1 MSNTKTALIIGA
13 TGQVG
18 QHVLKE
24 LLASS
29 HYSKVGECGRRLT
42 DVATLGAGKDKL
54 EQKAID
60 FEKLGEA
67 GLKEG
72 KWDVVFLTL
81 GTTRAAA
88 GSAEAFEKIDRT
100 YGVNSAREARV
111 EGLEQRVVYCSSAGA
126 NADSSFLY
134 PRSKGLTENELSSI
148 GYSDSIIFR
157 PAALAG
163 TNRPEGRL
171 VEHVALAVTG
181 ALSRFTS
188 TLEIKVATLG
198 KSMAIAGWYGSE
210 QLPAVAKAQK
220 AGKEPSTFTLINNSG
235 ALALANTPWE

>member
-1 MSNTKTALIIGA
+1 MSLHTITDSNHGELKVTVVS
-13 TGQVG
+13 QVG

-29 HYSKVGECGRRLT
+29 HYSKVGEYGRRLT
-42 DVATLGAGKDKL
+42 DVATLGAGRKSWSRRL
-54 EQKAID
+54 LI
-60 FEKLGEA
+60 
-67 GLKEG
+67 
-72 KWDVVFLTL
+72 LT
-81 GTTRAAA
+81 T

-100 YGVNSAREARV
+100 YVVNSAREARV
-111 EGLEQRVVYCSSAGA
+111 EGLAQRVVYCSSIGA
-126 NADSSFLY
+126 NAESSFLY
-134 PRSKGLTENELSSI
+134 PRSKGMTENELSNM

-163 TNRPEGRL
+163 TNRPDKRL
-171 VEHVALAVTG
+171 GETIGTAVSG
-181 ALSRFTS
+181 FLSHFTS
-188 TLEIKVATLG
+188 AIEIKVATLG

-210 QLPAVAKAQK
+210 QLPAAAKAQK